1 VNGDSAEREI
11 VVDTQT
17 VHAVFSNKGARLIHY
32 TLKQYKTDAGGPL
45 ELVPGGAG
53 PEAIK
58 PFTLAVDDPLATQAL
73 NNSLYRTDASETVDA
88 TSEARTISFEMATSD
103 GLTAK
108 KTFTFEP
115 SGYILVFGANVSK
128 GDQRLNPTIE
138 WGPGLGD
145 DIARAKPSGFLSPS
159 YNTPA
164 QPIYHDN
171 GKVVRV
177 PPATAGAQDGLFLYA
192 GMDDHYFVSVVLND
206 QAPAPFHLQYT
217 PNAVTLPDNTGLT
230 GRYVNYSVRFAQPRD
245 SVRFFFGPKAFDDL
259 KGISTEMVRIIN
271 YGMFSW
277 LAVPLLNALKWVHG
291 YIGNW
296 GWAIV
301 VLTIL
306 INAAMFPLR
315 QASMS
320 SMRKMQEVQPQM
332 KAIQDR
338 YAKYKIT
345 DPERQ
350 KMNEEVMALYKTKGI
365 NPASGC
371 VPMLLTFPFLF
382 AFLAMLSQSIE
393 IRGAHFAG
401 WITNLSAPDPFYITP
416 VLMGVAQF
424 LQQKMTP
431 TNMDP
436 AQQKIMQ
443 FMPLMFIFAS
453 FSFPSGT
460 VIYWLVS
467 TVLAISQQY
476 FMTTYRSAR
485 KTA

>member
-1 VNGDSAEREI
+1 MGDTSEREI
-11 VVDTQT
+11 AVDTKT

-32 TLKQYKTDAGGPL
+32 TLKDYKTDAGAPL

-58 PFTLAVDDPLATQAL
+58 PFTLAVDDPNQTQTL
-73 NNSLYRTDASETVDA
+73 NNALYKSDAAATVDA
-88 TSEARTISFEMATSD
+88 TGEAKTISFEMSTSD
-103 GLTAK
+103 GLTSK

-115 SGYILVFGANVSK
+115 TGYIVTFGANASK
-128 GDQRLNPTIE
+128 GDQRLTPTIE

-164 QPIYHDN
+164 QPIYHEN

-177 PPATAGAQDGLFLYA
+177 PATTAGAQDGPYLYA

-206 QAPAPFHLQYT
+206 ATPVPFHIQYT
-217 PNAVTLPDNTGLT
+217 PNPVTLPDQPGIT
-230 GRYVNYSVRFAQPRD
+230 GRYVNYAIRFAQPHD
-245 SVRFFFGPKAFDDL
+245 NTRFFFGPKAFDEL
-259 KGISTEMVRIIN
+259 KGISTEAVRIIN

-320 SMRKMQEVQPQM
+320 SMKKMQEIQPQM

-350 KMNEEVMALYKTKGI
+350 KMNEEVMALYKARGI

-401 WITNLSAPDPFYITP
+401 WITNLSAPDPLYITP
-416 VLMGVAQF
+416 ALMGVAQF
-424 LQQKMTP
+424 IQQRMTP

-453 FSFPSGT
+453 FSFPAGT

-467 TVLAISQQY
+467 TVLTISQQY
-476 FMTTYRSAR
+476 FMTGYRPAA